1 MREFLSGLFEV
12 SLTMGAVTALL
23 LVLSPVWKRRFRP
36 QWRCWAWLLVALRLA
51 VPFNESLPRAPVVLE
66 APAPAA
72 VSAAWVEEEGF
83 QGVELTAR
91 TLPPGEAAP
100 EAAGRGLSL
109 TTAELAFAVWAAVA
123 AGVLAGRLLRY
134 AAFRRRTARWCTPA
148 GAYEGVPVYACAL
161 LSSPAL
167 TGLLRPRILLPEGV
181 EGERRAFALAH
192 EAMHARRRDLWRKA
206 LLLWVC
212 ALHWF
217 NPLVWLLRRAA
228 ERDMEIACDAAV
240 LAGRDGEWR
249 RRYGAALLSFV
260 PMGRPAPLTSQF
272 AGGARGLK
280 ERFRALMDA
289 SAKRPG
295 RAALLLVLCA
305 ALLGGPLVACQSR
318 APEESLPDGTY
329 WMVPEELEWQ
339 EPLEKLAV
347 HMAEVDGK
355 TMELLD
361 VGRETL
367 VFPLAE
373 EVILGNYAEQGIKEF
388 LETSVSLSYAK
399 QVLEVEMEDGKI
411 AAMTSRAVFPPDGL
425 TEYPE
430 YPVKEPDLAD
440 GSYWATLS
448 LSDEWTAGE
457 EGTELLLTLAE
468 VDTDTMTLLSAAP
481 EKVRL
486 PVADDVTLGNHG
498 DSGLDGFLQWAALS
512 SYWPMVLEAEVA
524 GGEIT
529 ALAWHDANLP
539 LDPDP
544 LSQWEQK
551 ADHPAS
557 HYTGLPDGTYWAIPM
572 SATDWEEAGK
582 RGRELSLRSVTM
594 DPDTMTVTT
603 DPEVLSNIY
612 LPVAEDALL
621 GGGET
626 ELSDFLNRPD
636 WGTGA
641 VLELEVTGG
650 KITALT
656 AWEARFSVEELAPDG
671 DYIIG
676 NLYDFRAE
684 NASGFPICF
693 KARMYEVEEDTWR
706 VTNLIGTSTFRVDE
720 ADLCREDGTPYEGG
734 VLSFLNEFCAD
745 SDELHRRWGGGIYP
759 FINRL
764 TLQATVRG
772 GYITSLTRLP
782 EPEW

>member
-51 VPFNESLPRAPVVLE
+51 VPFNVSLPRAPVVLE
-66 APAPAA
+66 APAPEA
-72 VSAAWVEEEGF
+72 V
-83 QGVELTAR
+83 
-91 TLPPGEAAP
+91 
-100 EAAGRGLSL
+100 GRGLSL

-181 EGERRAFALAH
+181 EEERRAFALAH

-260 PMGRPAPLTSQF
+260 PVGRPAPLTSQF

-329 WMVPEELEWQ
+329 W
-339 EPLEKLAV
+339 
-347 HMAEVDGK
+347 
-355 TMELLD
+355 
-361 VGRETL
+361 
-367 VFPLAE
+367 
-373 EVILGNYAEQGIKEF
+373 
-388 LETSVSLSYAK
+388 
-399 QVLEVEMEDGKI
+399 
-411 AAMTSRAVFPPDGL
+411 
-425 TEYPE
+425 
-430 YPVKEPDLAD
+430 
-440 GSYWATLS
+440 ATLS
-448 LSDEWTAGE
+448 LPDGWTAEE
-457 EGTELLLTLAE
+457 EGTELLLSLAE
-468 VDTDTMTLLSAAP
+468 VDTDTMTLLSVAP
-481 EKVRL
+481 EKTSL

-498 DSGLDGFLQWAALS
+498 DSGLDSFLQWAALS

-529 ALAWHDANLP
+529 ALTWHDANLP

-612 LPVAEDALL
+612 LPMAEDALL

-636 WGTGA
+636 WGAGA

-650 KITALT
+650 EITALT
-656 AWEARFSVEELAPDG
+656 AREARFSVEELAPDG

-676 NLYDFRAE
+676 NLYNFRAE

>member
-23 LVLSPVWKRRFRP
+23 LILSPVWKRRFRP

-100 EAAGRGLSL
+100 EAVERGLSL

-123 AGVLAGRLLRY
+123 AGVLAGRLLWY

-148 GAYEGVPVYACAL
+148 GTYEGVPVYACAL

-181 EGERRAFALAH
+181 EE
-192 EAMHARRRDLWRKA
+192 
-206 LLLWVC
+206 
-212 ALHWF
+212 
-217 NPLVWLLRRAA
+217 
-228 ERDMEIACDAAV
+228 
-240 LAGRDGEWR
+240 EWR

-260 PMGRPAPLTSQF
+260 PVGRPAPLTSQF

-329 WMVPEELEWQ
+329 W
-339 EPLEKLAV
+339 
-347 HMAEVDGK
+347 
-355 TMELLD
+355 
-361 VGRETL
+361 
-367 VFPLAE
+367 
-373 EVILGNYAEQGIKEF
+373 
-388 LETSVSLSYAK
+388 
-399 QVLEVEMEDGKI
+399 
-411 AAMTSRAVFPPDGL
+411 
-425 TEYPE
+425 
-430 YPVKEPDLAD
+430 
-440 GSYWATLS
+440 ATLS
-448 LSDEWTAGE
+448 LPDGWTAGE
-457 EGTELLLTLAE
+457 EGTELLLSLAE
-468 VDTDTMTLLSAAP
+468 VDTDTMTLLSVAP
-481 EKVRL
+481 EKTSL

-498 DSGLDGFLQWAALS
+498 DSGLDSFLQWAALS

-529 ALAWHDANLP
+529 ALTWHDANLP

-603 DPEVLSNIY
+603 TDGFSGIS
-612 LPVAEDALL
+612 LPVAEDVVL

-650 KITALT
+650 AITALT
-656 AWEARFSVEELAPDG
+656 AWEARFSPEEFAPDG

-676 NLYDFRAE
+676 DLHDFRAE
-684 NASGFPICF
+684 TASGSPICF

-720 ADLCREDGTPYEGG
+720 AHLYLEDGIHYEGG
-734 VLSFLNEFCAD
+734 VLSFLNEFCDD
-745 SDELHRRWGGGIYP
+745 SDELYWRRHPEPYP
-759 FINRL
+759 FVNRL

>member
-51 VPFNESLPRAPVVLE
+51 VPFNVSLPRAPVVLE

-72 VSAAWVEEEGF
+72 VSAAWVEEGGF

-100 EAAGRGLSL
+100 EAAGRGVSL
-109 TTAELAFAVWAAVA
+109 TTAELAFAAWAAVA
-123 AGVLAGRLLRY
+123 AGVLAARLLRY

-192 EAMHARRRDLWRKA
+192 EAMHARRRDLWSKA

-260 PMGRPAPLTSQF
+260 PVGRPAPLTSQF

-305 ALLGGPLVACQSR
+305 ALLGGPLVACRSEL
-318 APEESLPDGTY
+318 PEETKTPGDASLGEVPD
-329 WMVPEELEWQ
+329 P
-339 EPLEKLAV
+339 A
-347 HMAEVDGK
+347 
-355 TMELLD
+355 
-361 VGRETL
+361 
-367 VFPLAE
+367 
-373 EVILGNYAEQGIKEF
+373 
-388 LETSVSLSYAK
+388 
-399 QVLEVEMEDGKI
+399 
-411 AAMTSRAVFPPDGL
+411 
-425 TEYPE
+425 
-430 YPVKEPDLAD
+430 DLAD
-440 GSYWATLS
+440 GTYWATLS
-448 LSDEWTAGE
+448 LPDGWTAGE
-457 EGTELLLTLAE
+457 EGTELLLSLAE
-468 VDTDTMTLLSAAP
+468 VDTDTMTLLSVAP
-481 EKVRL
+481 EKTSL

-498 DSGLDGFLQWAALS
+498 DSGLDSFLQWAALS

-529 ALAWHDANLP
+529 ALTWHDANLP

-603 DPEVLSNIY
+603 TDGFSGIS
-612 LPVAEDALL
+612 LPVAEDVVL

-720 ADLCREDGTPYEGG
+720 ARLYLEDGIPYEGG

>member
-51 VPFNESLPRAPVVLE
+51 VPFNVSLPRAPVVLE

-72 VSAAWVEEEGF
+72 VWAAWVEEGGF

-109 TTAELAFAVWAAVA
+109 TTAELAFAAWAAVA

-181 EGERRAFALAH
+181 EEERRAFALAH

-228 ERDMEIACDAAV
+228 ERDMEIACDAA
-240 LAGRDGEWR
+240 
-249 RRYGAALLSFV
+249 
-260 PMGRPAPLTSQF
+260 
-272 AGGARGLK
+272 
-280 ERFRALMDA
+280 
-289 SAKRPG
+289 
-295 RAALLLVLCA
+295 
-305 ALLGGPLVACQSR
+305 LLGGPLVACQSR

-329 WMVPEELEWQ
+329 W
-339 EPLEKLAV
+339 
-347 HMAEVDGK
+347 
-355 TMELLD
+355 
-361 VGRETL
+361 
-367 VFPLAE
+367 
-373 EVILGNYAEQGIKEF
+373 
-388 LETSVSLSYAK
+388 
-399 QVLEVEMEDGKI
+399 
-411 AAMTSRAVFPPDGL
+411 
-425 TEYPE
+425 
-430 YPVKEPDLAD
+430 
-440 GSYWATLS
+440 ATLS
-448 LSDEWTAGE
+448 LSNGWTAGE
-457 EGTELLLTLAE
+457 EGIELLLSLVE
-468 VDTDTMTLLSAAP
+468 VDTDTMTLLSVAP
-481 EKVRL
+481 EKTSL

-512 SYWPMVLEAEVA
+512 SYWPMVLEAEVT

-529 ALAWHDANLP
+529 ALTWHDANLP

-612 LPVAEDALL
+612 PPMAEDALL

-636 WGTGA
+636 WGAGA

-650 KITALT
+650 EITALT
-656 AWEARFSVEELAPDG
+656 AREARFSVEELAPDG

-720 ADLCREDGTPYEGG
+720 ARLYLEDGIPYEGG

-745 SDELHRRWGGGIYP
+745 SDELYWRRHPEPYP
-759 FINRL
+759 FVNRL

>member
-23 LVLSPVWKRRFRP
+23 LILSPVWKRRFRP

-51 VPFNESLPRAPVVLE
+51 VPFNVSLPRAPVVLE

-100 EAAGRGLSL
+100 EAVERGLSL

-148 GAYEGVPVYACAL
+148 GTYEGVPVYACAL

-181 EGERRAFALAH
+181 EEERRAFALAH

-260 PMGRPAPLTSQF
+260 PVGRPAPLTSQF

-318 APEESLPDGTY
+318 APEESLPDG
-329 WMVPEELEWQ
+329 
-339 EPLEKLAV
+339 A
-347 HMAEVDGK
+347 
-355 TMELLD
+355 
-361 VGRETL
+361 
-367 VFPLAE
+367 
-373 EVILGNYAEQGIKEF
+373 
-388 LETSVSLSYAK
+388 
-399 QVLEVEMEDGKI
+399 
-411 AAMTSRAVFPPDGL
+411 
-425 TEYPE
+425 
-430 YPVKEPDLAD
+430 
-440 GSYWATLS
+440 YWATLS
-448 LSDEWTAGE
+448 LSDWWTAGE
-457 EGTELLLTLAE
+457 EGIELLLSLVE
-468 VDTDTMTLLSAAP
+468 VDTDTMTLLRVAP
-481 EKVRL
+481 EKTSL

-512 SYWPMVLEAEVA
+512 SYWPMVLEAEVV

-529 ALAWHDANLP
+529 ALTWHDASLP

-603 DPEVLSNIY
+603 TDGFSGIS
-612 LPVAEDALL
+612 LPVAEDVVL

-745 SDELHRRWGGGIYP
+745 SDELYWRRHPEPYP
-759 FINRL
+759 FVNRL

>member
-51 VPFNESLPRAPVVLE
+51 VPFNVSLPRAPVVLE

-72 VSAAWVEEEGF
+72 VSAAWVEEGGF

-100 EAAGRGLSL
+100 EAAGRGVSL
-109 TTAELAFAVWAAVA
+109 TTAELAFAAWAAVA
-123 AGVLAGRLLRY
+123 AGVLAARLLRY

-192 EAMHARRRDLWRKA
+192 EAMHARRRDLWSKA

-260 PMGRPAPLTSQF
+260 PAGRPAPLTSQFAGGARGLKERFRALMDASAKRPGRAALLLVLCAALLGGRDGEWRRRYGAALLSFVPAGRPAPLTSQF

-329 WMVPEELEWQ
+329 W
-339 EPLEKLAV
+339 
-347 HMAEVDGK
+347 
-355 TMELLD
+355 
-361 VGRETL
+361 
-367 VFPLAE
+367 
-373 EVILGNYAEQGIKEF
+373 
-388 LETSVSLSYAK
+388 
-399 QVLEVEMEDGKI
+399 
-411 AAMTSRAVFPPDGL
+411 
-425 TEYPE
+425 
-430 YPVKEPDLAD
+430 
-440 GSYWATLS
+440 ATLS
-448 LSDEWTAGE
+448 LSDWWTAGE
-457 EGTELLLTLAE
+457 EGIELLLSLVE
-468 VDTDTMTLLSAAP
+468 VDTDTMTLLRVAP
-481 EKVRL
+481 EKTSL

-512 SYWPMVLEAEVA
+512 SYWPMVLEAEVV

-529 ALAWHDANLP
+529 ALTWHDASLP

-603 DPEVLSNIY
+603 TDGFSGIS
-612 LPVAEDALL
+612 LPVAEDVVL

-734 VLSFLNEFCAD
+734 VLS
-745 SDELHRRWGGGIYP
+745 
-759 FINRL
+759 
-764 TLQATVRG
+764 
-772 GYITSLTRLP
+772 
-782 EPEW
+782 

>member
-23 LVLSPVWKRRFRP
+23 LILSPVWKRRFRP

-51 VPFNESLPRAPVVLE
+51 VPFNVSLPRAPVVLE

-72 VSAAWVEEEGF
+72 VSAAWVEEGGF

-100 EAAGRGLSL
+100 EAVGRGLSL

-123 AGVLAGRLLRY
+123 AGVLAGRLLWY

-260 PMGRPAPLTSQF
+260 PVGRPAPLTSQF

-305 ALLGGPLVACQSR
+305 ALLGGPLVACPSR

-329 WMVPEELEWQ
+329 W
-339 EPLEKLAV
+339 
-347 HMAEVDGK
+347 
-355 TMELLD
+355 
-361 VGRETL
+361 
-367 VFPLAE
+367 
-373 EVILGNYAEQGIKEF
+373 
-388 LETSVSLSYAK
+388 
-399 QVLEVEMEDGKI
+399 
-411 AAMTSRAVFPPDGL
+411 
-425 TEYPE
+425 
-430 YPVKEPDLAD
+430 
-440 GSYWATLS
+440 ATLS
-448 LSDEWTAGE
+448 LSDWWTAGE
-457 EGTELLLTLAE
+457 EGIELLLSLVE
-468 VDTDTMTLLSAAP
+468 VDTDTMTLLRVAP
-481 EKVRL
+481 EKTSL

-512 SYWPMVLEAEVA
+512 SYWPMVLEAEVV

-529 ALAWHDANLP
+529 ALTWHDASLP

-603 DPEVLSNIY
+603 TDGFSGIS
-612 LPVAEDALL
+612 LPVAEDVVL

-745 SDELHRRWGGGIYP
+745 SDELYWRRHPEPYP
-759 FINRL
+759 FVNRL

>member
-1 MREFLSGLFEV
+1 
-12 SLTMGAVTALL
+12 
-23 LVLSPVWKRRFRP
+23 
-36 QWRCWAWLLVALRLA
+36 
-51 VPFNESLPRAPVVLE
+51 
-66 APAPAA
+66 
-72 VSAAWVEEEGF
+72 
-83 QGVELTAR
+83 
-91 TLPPGEAAP
+91 
-100 EAAGRGLSL
+100 
-109 TTAELAFAVWAAVA
+109 
-123 AGVLAGRLLRY
+123 
-134 AAFRRRTARWCTPA
+134 
-148 GAYEGVPVYACAL
+148 
-161 LSSPAL
+161 
-167 TGLLRPRILLPEGV
+167 
-181 EGERRAFALAH
+181 
-192 EAMHARRRDLWRKA
+192 
-206 LLLWVC
+206 
-212 ALHWF
+212 
-217 NPLVWLLRRAA
+217 
-228 ERDMEIACDAAV
+228 MEIACDTAV

-260 PMGRPAPLTSQF
+260 PVGRPAPLTSQF

-329 WMVPEELEWQ
+329 W
-339 EPLEKLAV
+339 
-347 HMAEVDGK
+347 
-355 TMELLD
+355 
-361 VGRETL
+361 
-367 VFPLAE
+367 
-373 EVILGNYAEQGIKEF
+373 
-388 LETSVSLSYAK
+388 
-399 QVLEVEMEDGKI
+399 
-411 AAMTSRAVFPPDGL
+411 
-425 TEYPE
+425 
-430 YPVKEPDLAD
+430 
-440 GSYWATLS
+440 ATLS
-448 LSDEWTAGE
+448 LPDWWTAGE
-457 EGTELLLTLAE
+457 EGTELLLSLAE
-468 VDTDTMTLLSAAP
+468 VDTDTMTILSVAP
-481 EKVRL
+481 EKTSL

-512 SYWPMVLEAEVA
+512 SYWPMVLEAEVT

-529 ALAWHDANLP
+529 ALTWHGANLP

-557 HYTGLPDGTYWAIPM
+557 HYTDLPDGTYWGIPT

-594 DPDTMTVTT
+594 DTNTMTVTT
-603 DPEVLSNIY
+603 TDGFSGIS
-612 LPVAEDALL
+612 LPVAEDVIL

-650 KITALT
+650 EITALT
-656 AWEARFSVEELAPDG
+656 AWEARFSPEEFAPDG

-676 NLYDFRAE
+676 DLHDFRAE
-684 NASGFPICF
+684 TASGSPICF

-720 ADLCREDGTPYEGG
+720 AHLYLEDGIPYEGG
-734 VLSFLNEFCAD
+734 VLSFLNEFCDD

>member
-51 VPFNESLPRAPVVLE
+51 VPFNVSLPRAPVVLE

-72 VSAAWVEEEGF
+72 VSAAWVEEDGF

-91 TLPPGEAAP
+91 ALPPGEAAP
-100 EAAGRGLSL
+100 EAVGRGLSL

-161 LSSPAL
+161 VDAPVLA
-167 TGLLRPRILLPEGV
+167 GLLRPRILLPEGV

-240 LAGRDGEWR
+240 LAGRDGEWQ

-260 PMGRPAPLTSQF
+260 PVGRPAPLTSQF
-272 AGGARGLK
+272 AGGARALK

-305 ALLGGPLVACQSR
+305 ALLGGSLVACQSR

-329 WMVPEELEWQ
+329 W
-339 EPLEKLAV
+339 
-347 HMAEVDGK
+347 
-355 TMELLD
+355 
-361 VGRETL
+361 
-367 VFPLAE
+367 
-373 EVILGNYAEQGIKEF
+373 
-388 LETSVSLSYAK
+388 
-399 QVLEVEMEDGKI
+399 
-411 AAMTSRAVFPPDGL
+411 
-425 TEYPE
+425 
-430 YPVKEPDLAD
+430 
-440 GSYWATLS
+440 ATLS
-448 LSDEWTAGE
+448 LPDGWTAGE
-457 EGTELLLTLAE
+457 EGTELLLSLAE
-468 VDTDTMTLLSAAP
+468 VDTDTMTLLSVAP
-481 EKVRL
+481 EE
-486 PVADDVTLGNHG
+486 T
-498 DSGLDGFLQWAALS
+498 S
-512 SYWPMVLEAEVA
+512 
-524 GGEIT
+524 
-529 ALAWHDANLP
+529 
-539 LDPDP
+539 
-544 LSQWEQK
+544 
-551 ADHPAS
+551 
-557 HYTGLPDGTYWAIPM
+557 
-572 SATDWEEAGK
+572 
-582 RGRELSLRSVTM
+582 
-594 DPDTMTVTT
+594 
-603 DPEVLSNIY
+603 
-612 LPVAEDALL
+612 LPVAEDVIL

-636 WGTGA
+636 WGAGA

-650 KITALT
+650 EITALT
-656 AWEARFSVEELAPDG
+656 AREARFSVEELAPDG

>member
-36 QWRCWAWLLVALRLA
+36 QWRCWAWLLVALRL
-51 VPFNESLPRAPVVLE
+51 
-66 APAPAA
+66 
-72 VSAAWVEEEGF
+72 G
-83 QGVELTAR
+83 GELTAR

-100 EAAGRGLSL
+100 EAAGRGVSL
-109 TTAELAFAVWAAVA
+109 TTAELAFAAWAAVA
-123 AGVLAGRLLRY
+123 AGVLAARLLRY

-192 EAMHARRRDLWRKA
+192 EAMHARRRDLWSKA

-260 PMGRPAPLTSQF
+260 PVGRPAPLTSQF

-329 WMVPEELEWQ
+329 W
-339 EPLEKLAV
+339 
-347 HMAEVDGK
+347 
-355 TMELLD
+355 
-361 VGRETL
+361 
-367 VFPLAE
+367 
-373 EVILGNYAEQGIKEF
+373 
-388 LETSVSLSYAK
+388 
-399 QVLEVEMEDGKI
+399 
-411 AAMTSRAVFPPDGL
+411 
-425 TEYPE
+425 
-430 YPVKEPDLAD
+430 
-440 GSYWATLS
+440 ATLS
-448 LSDEWTAGE
+448 MPDGWTAGE
-457 EGTELLLTLAE
+457 EGTELLLSLAE
-468 VDTDTMTLLSAAP
+468 VDTDTMTLLSVAP
-481 EKVRL
+481 EKTSL

-498 DSGLDGFLQWAALS
+498 DSGLDSFLQWAALS

-529 ALAWHDANLP
+529 ALTWHDANLP

-612 LPVAEDALL
+612 LPMAEDALL

-636 WGTGA
+636 WGAGA

-650 KITALT
+650 EITALT
-656 AWEARFSVEELAPDG
+656 AREARFSVEELAPDG

-676 NLYDFRAE
+676 NLYNFRAE

>member
-51 VPFNESLPRAPVVLE
+51 VPFNVSLPRAPVVLE

-72 VSAAWVEEEGF
+72 VSAAWVEEGGF

-100 EAAGRGLSL
+100 EAVGRGLSL

-181 EGERRAFALAH
+181 EEERRAFALAH

-260 PMGRPAPLTSQF
+260 PVGRPAPLTSQF

-329 WMVPEELEWQ
+329 WMVPAKLEWQ
-339 EPLEKLAV
+339 EPLERLAV

-440 GSYWATLS
+440 GTYWATLS
-448 LSDEWTAGE
+448 LSDWWTAGE
-457 EGTELLLTLAE
+457 EGIELLLSLVE
-468 VDTDTMTLLSAAP
+468 VDTDTMTLLRVAP
-481 EKVRL
+481 EKTSL

-512 SYWPMVLEAEVA
+512 SYWPMVLEAEVV

-529 ALAWHDANLP
+529 ALTWHDASLP

-603 DPEVLSNIY
+603 TDGFSGIS
-612 LPVAEDALL
+612 LPVAEDVVL

-745 SDELHRRWGGGIYP
+745 SDELYWRRHPEPYP
-759 FINRL
+759 FVNRL

>member
-51 VPFNESLPRAPVVLE
+51 VPFNVSLPRAPVVLE

-72 VSAAWVEEEGF
+72 VSAAWVEEGGF

-100 EAAGRGLSL
+100 EAAGRGVSL
-109 TTAELAFAVWAAVA
+109 TTAELAFAAWAAVA
-123 AGVLAGRLLRY
+123 AGVLAARLLRY

-192 EAMHARRRDLWRKA
+192 EAMHARRRDLWSKA

-260 PMGRPAPLTSQF
+260 PVGRPAPLTSQF

-305 ALLGGPLVACQSR
+305 ALLGGPLVACRSEL
-318 APEESLPDGTY
+318 PEETKTPGDASLGEVPD
-329 WMVPEELEWQ
+329 P
-339 EPLEKLAV
+339 A
-347 HMAEVDGK
+347 
-355 TMELLD
+355 
-361 VGRETL
+361 
-367 VFPLAE
+367 
-373 EVILGNYAEQGIKEF
+373 
-388 LETSVSLSYAK
+388 
-399 QVLEVEMEDGKI
+399 
-411 AAMTSRAVFPPDGL
+411 
-425 TEYPE
+425 
-430 YPVKEPDLAD
+430 DLAD
-440 GSYWATLS
+440 GTYWATLS
-448 LSDEWTAGE
+448 LPDGWTAGE
-457 EGTELLLTLAE
+457 EGTELLLSLAE
-468 VDTDTMTLLSAAP
+468 VDTDTMTLLSVAP
-481 EKVRL
+481 EKTSL

-498 DSGLDGFLQWAALS
+498 DSGLDSFLQWAALS

-529 ALAWHDANLP
+529 ALTWHDANLP

-603 DPEVLSNIY
+603 TDGFSGIS
-612 LPVAEDALL
+612 LPVAEDVVL

>member
-23 LVLSPVWKRRFRP
+23 LILSPVWKRRFRP

-51 VPFNESLPRAPVVLE
+51 VPFNVSLPRAPVVLE

-72 VSAAWVEEEGF
+72 VSAAWVEEGGF

-100 EAAGRGLSL
+100 EAVGRGLSL

-181 EGERRAFALAH
+181 EEERRAFALAH

-260 PMGRPAPLTSQF
+260 PVGRPAPLTSQF

-305 ALLGGPLVACQSR
+305 ALLGGPLVACPSR

-329 WMVPEELEWQ
+329 W
-339 EPLEKLAV
+339 
-347 HMAEVDGK
+347 
-355 TMELLD
+355 
-361 VGRETL
+361 
-367 VFPLAE
+367 
-373 EVILGNYAEQGIKEF
+373 
-388 LETSVSLSYAK
+388 
-399 QVLEVEMEDGKI
+399 
-411 AAMTSRAVFPPDGL
+411 
-425 TEYPE
+425 
-430 YPVKEPDLAD
+430 
-440 GSYWATLS
+440 ATLS
-448 LSDEWTAGE
+448 LSDWWTAGE
-457 EGTELLLTLAE
+457 EGIELLLSLVE
-468 VDTDTMTLLSAAP
+468 VDTDTMTLLRVAP
-481 EKVRL
+481 EKTSL

-498 DSGLDGFLQWAALS
+498 DSGLDGFLQWAAIS

-529 ALAWHDANLP
+529 ALTWHDASLP

-603 DPEVLSNIY
+603 TDGFSGIS
-612 LPVAEDALL
+612 LPVAEDVVL

-745 SDELHRRWGGGIYP
+745 SDELYWRRHPEPYP
-759 FINRL
+759 FVNRL

>member
-12 SLTMGAVTALL
+12 SFTMGAVTALL
-23 LVLSPVWKRRFRP
+23 LILSPVWKRRFRP

-51 VPFNESLPRAPVVLE
+51 VPFNVSLPRAPVVLE

-72 VSAAWVEEEGF
+72 VSAAWVEEGGF

-100 EAAGRGLSL
+100 EAVGRGLSL

-181 EGERRAFALAH
+181 EEERRAFALAH

-260 PMGRPAPLTSQF
+260 PVGRPAPLTSQF

-305 ALLGGPLVACQSR
+305 ALLGGPLVACQSC

-329 WMVPEELEWQ
+329 W
-339 EPLEKLAV
+339 
-347 HMAEVDGK
+347 
-355 TMELLD
+355 
-361 VGRETL
+361 
-367 VFPLAE
+367 
-373 EVILGNYAEQGIKEF
+373 
-388 LETSVSLSYAK
+388 
-399 QVLEVEMEDGKI
+399 
-411 AAMTSRAVFPPDGL
+411 
-425 TEYPE
+425 
-430 YPVKEPDLAD
+430 
-440 GSYWATLS
+440 ATLS
-448 LSDEWTAGE
+448 LSDWWTAGE
-457 EGTELLLTLAE
+457 EGIELLLSLVE
-468 VDTDTMTLLSAAP
+468 VDTDTMTLLRVAP
-481 EKVRL
+481 EKTSL

-498 DSGLDGFLQWAALS
+498 DSGLDGFLQWAAIS

-529 ALAWHDANLP
+529 ALTWHDASLP

-603 DPEVLSNIY
+603 TDGFSGIS
-612 LPVAEDALL
+612 LPVAEDVVL

-745 SDELHRRWGGGIYP
+745 SDELYWRRHPEPYP
-759 FINRL
+759 FVNRL

>member
-51 VPFNESLPRAPVVLE
+51 VPFNVSLPRAPVVLE

-100 EAAGRGLSL
+100 EAVGRGLSL

-134 AAFRRRTARWCTPA
+134 AAFRRRTARWCTTA
-148 GAYEGVPVYACAL
+148 GTYEGVPVYACAL

-181 EGERRAFALAH
+181 EEERRAFALAH
-192 EAMHARRRDLWRKA
+192 EAMHARRRDLWSKA

-260 PMGRPAPLTSQF
+260 PVGRPAPLTSQF

-329 WMVPEELEWQ
+329 W
-339 EPLEKLAV
+339 
-347 HMAEVDGK
+347 
-355 TMELLD
+355 
-361 VGRETL
+361 
-367 VFPLAE
+367 
-373 EVILGNYAEQGIKEF
+373 
-388 LETSVSLSYAK
+388 
-399 QVLEVEMEDGKI
+399 
-411 AAMTSRAVFPPDGL
+411 
-425 TEYPE
+425 
-430 YPVKEPDLAD
+430 
-440 GSYWATLS
+440 ATLS
-448 LSDEWTAGE
+448 LPDWWTAGE
-457 EGTELLLTLAE
+457 EGTELLLSLAE
-468 VDTDTMTLLSAAP
+468 VDTDTMTILSVAP
-481 EKVRL
+481 EKTSL

-512 SYWPMVLEAEVA
+512 SYWPMVLEAEVT

-529 ALAWHDANLP
+529 ALTWHGANLP

-557 HYTGLPDGTYWAIPM
+557 HYTDLPDGTYWGIPT

-594 DPDTMTVTT
+594 DTNTMTVTT
-603 DPEVLSNIY
+603 TDGFSGIS
-612 LPVAEDALL
+612 LPVSEDVIL

>member
-23 LVLSPVWKRRFRP
+23 LILSPVWKRRFRP

-51 VPFNESLPRAPVVLE
+51 VPFNVSLPRAPVVLE

-72 VSAAWVEEEGF
+72 VSAAWVEEGGF

-100 EAAGRGLSL
+100 EAVGRGLSL

-260 PMGRPAPLTSQF
+260 PVGRPAPLTSQF

-305 ALLGGPLVACQSR
+305 ALLGGPLVACPSR

-329 WMVPEELEWQ
+329 W
-339 EPLEKLAV
+339 
-347 HMAEVDGK
+347 
-355 TMELLD
+355 
-361 VGRETL
+361 
-367 VFPLAE
+367 
-373 EVILGNYAEQGIKEF
+373 
-388 LETSVSLSYAK
+388 
-399 QVLEVEMEDGKI
+399 
-411 AAMTSRAVFPPDGL
+411 
-425 TEYPE
+425 
-430 YPVKEPDLAD
+430 
-440 GSYWATLS
+440 ATLS
-448 LSDEWTAGE
+448 LSDWWTAGE
-457 EGTELLLTLAE
+457 EGIELLLSLVE
-468 VDTDTMTLLSAAP
+468 VDTDTMTLLRVAP
-481 EKVRL
+481 EKTSL

-512 SYWPMVLEAEVA
+512 SYWPMVLEAEVV

-529 ALAWHDANLP
+529 ALTWHDASLP

-603 DPEVLSNIY
+603 TDGFSGIS
-612 LPVAEDALL
+612 LPVAEDVVL

-745 SDELHRRWGGGIYP
+745 SDELYWRRHPEPYP
-759 FINRL
+759 FVNRL

>member
-23 LVLSPVWKRRFRP
+23 LILSPVWKRRFRP

-100 EAAGRGLSL
+100 EAVERGLSL

-123 AGVLAGRLLRY
+123 AGVLAGRLLWY

-161 LSSPAL
+161 VDAPVLA
-167 TGLLRPRILLPEGV
+167 GLLRPRILLPEGV
-181 EGERRAFALAH
+181 EEERRAFALAH

-260 PMGRPAPLTSQF
+260 PVGRPAPLTSQF

-329 WMVPEELEWQ
+329 W
-339 EPLEKLAV
+339 
-347 HMAEVDGK
+347 
-355 TMELLD
+355 
-361 VGRETL
+361 
-367 VFPLAE
+367 
-373 EVILGNYAEQGIKEF
+373 
-388 LETSVSLSYAK
+388 
-399 QVLEVEMEDGKI
+399 
-411 AAMTSRAVFPPDGL
+411 
-425 TEYPE
+425 
-430 YPVKEPDLAD
+430 
-440 GSYWATLS
+440 ATLS
-448 LSDEWTAGE
+448 LSDGWTAGE
-457 EGTELLLTLAE
+457 EGTELLLSLVE
-468 VDTDTMTLLSAAP
+468 VDTDTMTLLSVAP
-481 EKVRL
+481 EKTSL

-512 SYWPMVLEAEVA
+512 SYWPMVLEAEVV

-529 ALAWHDANLP
+529 ALTWHDASLP

-551 ADHPAS
+551 AGHPAS
-557 HYTGLPDGTYWAIPM
+557 HYTSLPDGTCWAIPM

-612 LPVAEDALL
+612 LPMAEDALL

-626 ELSDFLNRPD
+626 ELSDFWNRPD
-636 WGTGA
+636 WGAGA

-650 KITALT
+650 EITALT
-656 AWEARFSVEELAPDG
+656 AREARFSVEELAPDG

-676 NLYDFRAE
+676 NLYDSRAE

>member
-51 VPFNESLPRAPVVLE
+51 VPFNVSLPRAPVVLE

-72 VSAAWVEEEGF
+72 VSAAWVEEGGF

-100 EAAGRGLSL
+100 EAAGRGVSL
-109 TTAELAFAVWAAVA
+109 TTAELAFAAWAAVA
-123 AGVLAGRLLRY
+123 AGVLAARLLRY

-192 EAMHARRRDLWRKA
+192 EAMHARRRDLWSKA

-260 PMGRPAPLTSQF
+260 PAGRPAPLTSQF

-329 WMVPEELEWQ
+329 W
-339 EPLEKLAV
+339 
-347 HMAEVDGK
+347 
-355 TMELLD
+355 
-361 VGRETL
+361 
-367 VFPLAE
+367 
-373 EVILGNYAEQGIKEF
+373 
-388 LETSVSLSYAK
+388 
-399 QVLEVEMEDGKI
+399 
-411 AAMTSRAVFPPDGL
+411 
-425 TEYPE
+425 
-430 YPVKEPDLAD
+430 
-440 GSYWATLS
+440 ATLS
-448 LSDEWTAGE
+448 LSDWWTAGE
-457 EGTELLLTLAE
+457 EGIELLLSLVE
-468 VDTDTMTLLSAAP
+468 VDTDTMTLLRVAP
-481 EKVRL
+481 EKTSL

-512 SYWPMVLEAEVA
+512 SYWPMVLEAEVV

-529 ALAWHDANLP
+529 ALTWHDASLP

-572 SATDWEEAGK
+572 SATDWEEVGK

-603 DPEVLSNIY
+603 TDGFSGIS
-612 LPVAEDALL
+612 LPVAEDVIL

-720 ADLCREDGTPYEGG
+720 AHLYLEDGIPYEGG
-734 VLSFLNEFCAD
+734 VLSFLNEFCDD

>member
-51 VPFNESLPRAPVVLE
+51 VPFNVSLPRAPVVLE

-72 VSAAWVEEEGF
+72 VSAAWVEEGGF

-100 EAAGRGLSL
+100 EAAGRGVSL
-109 TTAELAFAVWAAVA
+109 TTAELAFAAWAAVA
-123 AGVLAGRLLRY
+123 AGVLAARLLRY
-134 AAFRRRTARWCTPA
+134 AAFRRRTARWCTTA
-148 GAYEGVPVYACAL
+148 GTYEGVPVYACAL

-181 EGERRAFALAH
+181 EEERRAFALAH

-228 ERDMEIACDAAV
+228 ERDMEIACDTAV

-260 PMGRPAPLTSQF
+260 PVGRPAPLTSQF

-329 WMVPEELEWQ
+329 W
-339 EPLEKLAV
+339 
-347 HMAEVDGK
+347 
-355 TMELLD
+355 
-361 VGRETL
+361 
-367 VFPLAE
+367 
-373 EVILGNYAEQGIKEF
+373 
-388 LETSVSLSYAK
+388 
-399 QVLEVEMEDGKI
+399 
-411 AAMTSRAVFPPDGL
+411 
-425 TEYPE
+425 
-430 YPVKEPDLAD
+430 
-440 GSYWATLS
+440 ATLS
-448 LSDEWTAGE
+448 LPDWWTAGE
-457 EGTELLLTLAE
+457 EGTELLLSLAE
-468 VDTDTMTLLSAAP
+468 VDTDTMTILSVAP
-481 EKVRL
+481 EKTSL

-512 SYWPMVLEAEVA
+512 SYWPMVLEAEVT

-529 ALAWHDANLP
+529 ALTWHGANLP

-557 HYTGLPDGTYWAIPM
+557 HYTDLPDGTYWGIPT

-594 DPDTMTVTT
+594 DTNTMTVTT
-603 DPEVLSNIY
+603 TDGFSGIS
-612 LPVAEDALL
+612 LPVAEDVIL

>member
-51 VPFNESLPRAPVVLE
+51 VPFNVSLPRAPVVLE

-72 VSAAWVEEEGF
+72 VSAAWVEEGGF

-100 EAAGRGLSL
+100 EAAGRGVSL
-109 TTAELAFAVWAAVA
+109 TTAELAFAAWAAVA
-123 AGVLAGRLLRY
+123 AGVLAARLLRY

-192 EAMHARRRDLWRKA
+192 EAMHARRRDLWSKA

-260 PMGRPAPLTSQF
+260 PVGRPAPLTSQF

-329 WMVPEELEWQ
+329 WMVPAKLEWQ
-339 EPLEKLAV
+339 EPLERLAV

-440 GSYWATLS
+440 GTYWATLS
-448 LSDEWTAGE
+448 RRT
-457 EGTELLLTLAE
+457 
-468 VDTDTMTLLSAAP
+468 
-481 EKVRL
+481 
-486 PVADDVTLGNHG
+486 
-498 DSGLDGFLQWAALS
+498 
-512 SYWPMVLEAEVA
+512 
-524 GGEIT
+524 GGR
-529 ALAWHDANLP
+529 
-539 LDPDP
+539 
-544 LSQWEQK
+544 
-551 ADHPAS
+551 
-557 HYTGLPDGTYWAIPM
+557 
-572 SATDWEEAGK
+572 
-582 RGRELSLRSVTM
+582 RGR
-594 DPDTMTVTT
+594 
-603 DPEVLSNIY
+603 
-612 LPVAEDALL
+612 
-621 GGGET
+621 
-626 ELSDFLNRPD
+626 
-636 WGTGA
+636 
-641 VLELEVTGG
+641 
-650 KITALT
+650 
-656 AWEARFSVEELAPDG
+656 
-671 DYIIG
+671 
-676 NLYDFRAE
+676 
-684 NASGFPICF
+684 
-693 KARMYEVEEDTWR
+693 
-706 VTNLIGTSTFRVDE
+706 
-720 ADLCREDGTPYEGG
+720 
-734 VLSFLNEFCAD
+734 
-745 SDELHRRWGGGIYP
+745 
-759 FINRL
+759 
-764 TLQATVRG
+764 RG
-772 GYITSLTRLP
+772 
-782 EPEW
+782 

>member
-23 LVLSPVWKRRFRP
+23 LILSPVWKRRFRP

-51 VPFNESLPRAPVVLE
+51 VPFNVSLPRAPVVLE

-72 VSAAWVEEEGF
+72 VSAAWVEEGGF

-100 EAAGRGLSL
+100 EAVGRGLSL

-181 EGERRAFALAH
+181 EEERRAFALAH

-260 PMGRPAPLTSQF
+260 PVGRPAPLTSQF

-329 WMVPEELEWQ
+329 WMVPAKLEWQ
-339 EPLEKLAV
+339 EPLERLAV

-440 GSYWATLS
+440 G
-448 LSDEWTAGE
+448 
-457 EGTELLLTLAE
+457 
-468 VDTDTMTLLSAAP
+468 
-481 EKVRL
+481 
-486 PVADDVTLGNHG
+486 
-498 DSGLDGFLQWAALS
+498 
-512 SYWPMVLEAEVA
+512 
-524 GGEIT
+524 
-529 ALAWHDANLP
+529 
-539 LDPDP
+539 
-544 LSQWEQK
+544 
-551 ADHPAS
+551 
-557 HYTGLPDGTYWAIPM
+557 TYWAIPM

-603 DPEVLSNIY
+603 TDGFSGIS
-612 LPVAEDALL
+612 LPVAEDVVL

-745 SDELHRRWGGGIYP
+745 SDELYWRRHPEPYP
-759 FINRL
+759 FVNRL

>member
-23 LVLSPVWKRRFRP
+23 LILSPVWKRRFRP

-51 VPFNESLPRAPVVLE
+51 VPFNVSLPRAPVVLE

-100 EAAGRGLSL
+100 EAVERGLSL
-109 TTAELAFAVWAAVA
+109 TTAELAFAVA

-134 AAFRRRTARWCTPA
+134 AAFRRRTARWCTTA
-148 GAYEGVPVYACAL
+148 GTYEGVPVYACAL

-181 EGERRAFALAH
+181 EEERRAFALAH

-260 PMGRPAPLTSQF
+260 PVGRPAPLTSQF

-329 WMVPEELEWQ
+329 WMVPAKLEWQ
-339 EPLEKLAV
+339 EPLERLAV

-440 GSYWATLS
+440 G
-448 LSDEWTAGE
+448 
-457 EGTELLLTLAE
+457 
-468 VDTDTMTLLSAAP
+468 
-481 EKVRL
+481 
-486 PVADDVTLGNHG
+486 
-498 DSGLDGFLQWAALS
+498 
-512 SYWPMVLEAEVA
+512 
-524 GGEIT
+524 
-529 ALAWHDANLP
+529 
-539 LDPDP
+539 
-544 LSQWEQK
+544 
-551 ADHPAS
+551 
-557 HYTGLPDGTYWAIPM
+557 TYWAIPM

-603 DPEVLSNIY
+603 TDGFSGIS
-612 LPVAEDALL
+612 LPVAEDVVL

-745 SDELHRRWGGGIYP
+745 SDELYWRRHPEPYP
-759 FINRL
+759 FVHRL

>member
-51 VPFNESLPRAPVVLE
+51 VPFNVSLPRAPVVLE

-72 VSAAWVEEEGF
+72 VSAAWVEEGGF

-100 EAAGRGLSL
+100 EAAGRGVSL
-109 TTAELAFAVWAAVA
+109 TTAELAFAAWAAVA
-123 AGVLAGRLLRY
+123 AGVLAARLLRY

-192 EAMHARRRDLWRKA
+192 EAMHARRRDLWSKA

-228 ERDMEIACDAAV
+228 ERDMEIACAAAV

-260 PMGRPAPLTSQF
+260 PVGRPAPLTSQF

-329 WMVPEELEWQ
+329 WMVPAKLEWQ
-339 EPLEKLAV
+339 EPLERLAV

-367 VFPLAE
+367 VFPLA
-373 EVILGNYAEQGIKEF
+373 
-388 LETSVSLSYAK
+388 
-399 QVLEVEMEDGKI
+399 
-411 AAMTSRAVFPPDGL
+411 
-425 TEYPE
+425 
-430 YPVKEPDLAD
+430 
-440 GSYWATLS
+440 
-448 LSDEWTAGE
+448 GE
-457 EGTELLLTLAE
+457 EGIELLLSLVE
-468 VDTDTMTLLSAAP
+468 VDTDTMTLLRVAP
-481 EKVRL
+481 EKTSL

-512 SYWPMVLEAEVA
+512 SYWPMVLEAEVV

-529 ALAWHDANLP
+529 ALTWHDASLP

-603 DPEVLSNIY
+603 TDGFSGIS
-612 LPVAEDALL
+612 LPVAEDVVL

-745 SDELHRRWGGGIYP
+745 SDELYWRRHPEPYP
-759 FINRL
+759 FVNRL

>member
-51 VPFNESLPRAPVVLE
+51 VPFNVSLPRAPVVLE

-72 VSAAWVEEEGF
+72 VSAAWVEEGGF

-100 EAAGRGLSL
+100 EAVGRGLSL
-109 TTAELAFAVWAAVA
+109 TTAELAFAAWAAVA
-123 AGVLAGRLLRY
+123 AGVLAARLLRY

-192 EAMHARRRDLWRKA
+192 EAMHARRRDLWSKA

-260 PMGRPAPLTSQF
+260 PVGRPAPLTSQF

-305 ALLGGPLVACQSR
+305 ALLGGPLVACRSEL
-318 APEESLPDGTY
+318 PEETKTPGDASLGEVPD
-329 WMVPEELEWQ
+329 P
-339 EPLEKLAV
+339 A
-347 HMAEVDGK
+347 
-355 TMELLD
+355 
-361 VGRETL
+361 
-367 VFPLAE
+367 
-373 EVILGNYAEQGIKEF
+373 
-388 LETSVSLSYAK
+388 
-399 QVLEVEMEDGKI
+399 
-411 AAMTSRAVFPPDGL
+411 
-425 TEYPE
+425 
-430 YPVKEPDLAD
+430 DLAD
-440 GSYWATLS
+440 GTYWATLS
-448 LSDEWTAGE
+448 LPDGWTAGE
-457 EGTELLLTLAE
+457 EGTELLLSLAE
-468 VDTDTMTLLSAAP
+468 VDTDTMTLLSVAP
-481 EKVRL
+481 EKTSL

-498 DSGLDGFLQWAALS
+498 DSGLDSFLQWAALS

-529 ALAWHDANLP
+529 ALTWHDANLP

-603 DPEVLSNIY
+603 TDGFSGIS
-612 LPVAEDALL
+612 LPVAEDVVL

-720 ADLCREDGTPYEGG
+720 ARLYLEDGIPYEGG

>member
-51 VPFNESLPRAPVVLE
+51 VPFNVSLPRAPVVLE

-72 VSAAWVEEEGF
+72 VSAAWVEEGGF

-100 EAAGRGLSL
+100 EAAGRGVSL
-109 TTAELAFAVWAAVA
+109 TTAELAFAAWAAVA
-123 AGVLAGRLLRY
+123 AGVLAARLLRY

-181 EGERRAFALAH
+181 EEERRAFALAH
-192 EAMHARRRDLWRKA
+192 EAMHARRRDLWSKA

-260 PMGRPAPLTSQF
+260 PVGRPAPLTSQF

-329 WMVPEELEWQ
+329 W
-339 EPLEKLAV
+339 
-347 HMAEVDGK
+347 
-355 TMELLD
+355 
-361 VGRETL
+361 
-367 VFPLAE
+367 
-373 EVILGNYAEQGIKEF
+373 
-388 LETSVSLSYAK
+388 
-399 QVLEVEMEDGKI
+399 
-411 AAMTSRAVFPPDGL
+411 
-425 TEYPE
+425 
-430 YPVKEPDLAD
+430 
-440 GSYWATLS
+440 ATLS
-448 LSDEWTAGE
+448 LSDWWTAGE
-457 EGTELLLTLAE
+457 EGIELLLSLVE
-468 VDTDTMTLLSAAP
+468 VDTDTMTLLRVAP
-481 EKVRL
+481 EKTSL

-512 SYWPMVLEAEVA
+512 SYWPMVLEAEVV

-529 ALAWHDANLP
+529 ALTWHDASLP

-603 DPEVLSNIY
+603 TDGFSGIS
-612 LPVAEDALL
+612 LPVAEDVVL

-720 ADLCREDGTPYEGG
+720 ADLCRKDGTPYEGG

-745 SDELHRRWGGGIYP
+745 SDELYWRRHPEPYP
-759 FINRL
+759 FVNRL

>member
-23 LVLSPVWKRRFRP
+23 LILSPVWKRRFRP

-51 VPFNESLPRAPVVLE
+51 VPFNVSLPRAPVVLE

-72 VSAAWVEEEGF
+72 VSAAWVEEGGF

-100 EAAGRGLSL
+100 EAVGRGLSL

-123 AGVLAGRLLRY
+123 AGVLAARLLRY

-148 GAYEGVPVYACAL
+148 GTYEGVPVYACAL

-181 EGERRAFALAH
+181 EEERRAFALAH
-192 EAMHARRRDLWRKA
+192 EAMHARRRDLWSKA

-228 ERDMEIACDAAV
+228 ERDMEIACDTAV

-260 PMGRPAPLTSQF
+260 PVGRPAPLTSQF

-329 WMVPEELEWQ
+329 W
-339 EPLEKLAV
+339 
-347 HMAEVDGK
+347 
-355 TMELLD
+355 
-361 VGRETL
+361 
-367 VFPLAE
+367 
-373 EVILGNYAEQGIKEF
+373 
-388 LETSVSLSYAK
+388 
-399 QVLEVEMEDGKI
+399 
-411 AAMTSRAVFPPDGL
+411 
-425 TEYPE
+425 
-430 YPVKEPDLAD
+430 
-440 GSYWATLS
+440 ATLS
-448 LSDEWTAGE
+448 LPDWWTAGE
-457 EGTELLLTLAE
+457 EGTELLLSLAE
-468 VDTDTMTLLSAAP
+468 VDTDTMTILSVAP
-481 EKVRL
+481 EKTSL

-512 SYWPMVLEAEVA
+512 SYWPMVLEAEVT

-529 ALAWHDANLP
+529 ALTWHGANLP

-557 HYTGLPDGTYWAIPM
+557 HYTDLPDGTYWGIPT

-594 DPDTMTVTT
+594 DTNTMTVTT
-603 DPEVLSNIY
+603 TDGFSGIS
-612 LPVAEDALL
+612 LPVAEDVIL

>member
-23 LVLSPVWKRRFRP
+23 LILSPVWKRRFRP

-51 VPFNESLPRAPVVLE
+51 VPFNVSLPRAPVVLE

-72 VSAAWVEEEGF
+72 VSAAWVEEGGF

-91 TLPPGEAAP
+91 TPPPGEAAP
-100 EAAGRGLSL
+100 EAVGRGLSL

-181 EGERRAFALAH
+181 EEERRAFALAH

-260 PMGRPAPLTSQF
+260 PVGRPAPLTSQF

-329 WMVPEELEWQ
+329 W
-339 EPLEKLAV
+339 
-347 HMAEVDGK
+347 
-355 TMELLD
+355 
-361 VGRETL
+361 
-367 VFPLAE
+367 
-373 EVILGNYAEQGIKEF
+373 
-388 LETSVSLSYAK
+388 
-399 QVLEVEMEDGKI
+399 
-411 AAMTSRAVFPPDGL
+411 
-425 TEYPE
+425 
-430 YPVKEPDLAD
+430 
-440 GSYWATLS
+440 ATLS
-448 LSDEWTAGE
+448 LSDWWTAGE
-457 EGTELLLTLAE
+457 EGIELLLSLVE
-468 VDTDTMTLLSAAP
+468 VDTDTMTLLRVAP
-481 EKVRL
+481 EKTSL

-498 DSGLDGFLQWAALS
+498 DSGLDGFLQWAAIS

-529 ALAWHDANLP
+529 ALTWHDASLP

-557 HYTGLPDGTYWAIPM
+557 HYTGLPDGTY
-572 SATDWEEAGK
+572 
-582 RGRELSLRSVTM
+582 
-594 DPDTMTVTT
+594 
-603 DPEVLSNIY
+603 
-612 LPVAEDALL
+612 
-621 GGGET
+621 
-626 ELSDFLNRPD
+626 
-636 WGTGA
+636 
-641 VLELEVTGG
+641 
-650 KITALT
+650 
-656 AWEARFSVEELAPDG
+656 
-671 DYIIG
+671 
-676 NLYDFRAE
+676 
-684 NASGFPICF
+684 
-693 KARMYEVEEDTWR
+693 
-706 VTNLIGTSTFRVDE
+706 
-720 ADLCREDGTPYEGG
+720 
-734 VLSFLNEFCAD
+734 
-745 SDELHRRWGGGIYP
+745 
-759 FINRL
+759 
-764 TLQATVRG
+764 
-772 GYITSLTRLP
+772 
-782 EPEW
+782 